1 MALPAA
7 DLTGAAQ
14 AIAIV
19 LVEETDEELA
29 GILLETQILIAD
41 ADVDAARSLGEQP
54 SVEGLYHAIEDHL
67 DVVRLE
73 DDAFPPTHDRL
84 DQPAPAALDSE
95 LRMGA
100 VGHDRMLL

>member
-67 DVVRLE
+67 DVGRLE
-73 DDAFPPTHDRL
+73 SSAFPPTPGRL
-84 DQPAPAALDSE
+84 AQPGRSRPRHKIRD
-95 LRMGA
+95 GT
-100 VGHDRMLL
+100 V